1 MPLKIKPEIQQILET
16 MPTNPGVYLMKDGQG
31 EIIYV
36 GKAINLRNRVRSY
49 YHVQPFDSGK
59 VAALV
64 QNVAL
69 IEFIVTETELEALVL
84 ENNLIKKH
92 RPKYNIRLKDAK
104 TYPYIKVTWQ
114 EPFPKVFLTRR
125 MDQDGARY
133 FGPFTAV
140 WAVHETLDTLRKV
153 FPYLTCDRDITGMD
167 KRACLYYDIGLC
179 MAPCIGAASKEEYR
193 GMIDR
198 LSDFLEGHTE
208 EVRVNIREKLQGA
221 AGDLNFE
228 RAAYYRDQLQ
238 AIERITE
245 HQKVV
250 SSELIDQDV
259 IAFAQDDGSA
269 CVQVFF
275 IRAGKLLGR
284 EYFVLEGTENENAD
298 SVLSSF
304 VTQFYDQAAYVPPEI
319 LLAEHLDEAQI
330 IEQWLKKRKGQTV
343 TIRVPRNA
351 QGEGLL
357 RMAEENA
364 RITLETIKAQWLAD
378 ENKHVQAVEELQ
390 EALGLDKPPLRM
402 ECYDISNIQGTNSV
416 GAMVVFERGAAKKSD
431 YRKFKI
437 KTVEGANDFASLQEV
452 LSRRFKRYRE
462 AKTDEAGQGA
472 WGEIE
477 GRGDTETWG
486 QGDTGTGGQGETETD
501 GPSTT
506 PSAPLRLADAEKGGS
521 GEAEL
526 AGQAAQDASR
536 DLGSKIQNPKSK
548 ISSRKSKAPLS
559 KGFSNAARKNEEAWA
574 RMPDLVIIDGGKGQL
589 HAAQDVFKEM
599 GIEGVSLISLAKQE
613 EEVFVPDRPDSI
625 RLPRSSEALHLLQR
639 IRDEAH
645 RFGVTYHRSLRA
657 KRGLA
662 SQLDSI
668 PGIGPKRRR
677 ALLIKFGSLDKIRE
691 ASIEELV
698 STGGMTRNAAQ
709 KLKESL

>member
-1 MPLKIKPEIQQILET
+1 MCPGPRLFSLRTPVRGYGIISAMPPKIKPEIQQILET
-16 MPTNPGVYLMKDGQG
+16 MPTNPGVYLMKDGEG

-49 YHVQPFDSGK
+49 YHAQPFDSGK
-59 VAALV
+59 VAALI
-64 QNVAL
+64 QNVSL

-114 EPFPKVFLTRR
+114 EQFPKVFLTRR
-125 MDQDGARY
+125 MEQDGARY

-153 FPYLTCDRDITGMD
+153 FPYLTCDRVITGQD

-193 GMIDR
+193 AMIDR

-208 EVRVNIREKLQGA
+208 EVKVNIREKLQGA
-221 AGDLNFE
+221 SEDLNFE

-275 IRAGKLLGR
+275 IRGGKLLGR

-298 SVLSSF
+298 RVLSSF

-343 TIRVPRNA
+343 TIRVPLNG

-437 KTVEGANDFASLQEV
+437 KTVEGANDYASLQEV

-462 AKTDEAGQGA
+462 AQIDEAGQGA
-472 WGEIE
+472 WREEERETGGHGDAETRGRGE
-477 GRGDTETWG
+477 GRA
-486 QGDTGTGGQGETETD
+486 
-501 GPSTT
+501 STT
-506 PSAPLRLADAEKGGS
+506 LDSPPQD
-521 GEAEL
+521 GEGP
-526 AGQAAQDASR
+526 AGDSQPQV
-536 DLGSKIQNPKSK
+536 PKSK
-548 ISSRKSKAPLS
+548 IVNRKSKIPLS

-589 HAAQDVFKEM
+589 NAAQVVFKEM

-613 EEVFVPDRPDSI
+613 EEIFVPDRADSI
-625 RLPRSSEALHLLQR
+625 RLPRSSDALHLLQR

-645 RFGVTYHRSLRA
+645 RFGLTYHRSLRA

-677 ALLIKFGSLDKIRE
+677 ALLTKFGSLDKIRD
-691 ASIEELV
+691 ASIEDLI

-709 KLKESL
+709 KLKASL

>member
-1 MPLKIKPEIQQILET
+1 MALKIKPEIQQMLDSL
-16 MPTNPGVYLMKDGQG
+16 PTNPGVYLMKSAEG

-36 GKAINLRNRVRSY
+36 GKAVNLRNRVRSY
-49 YHVQPFDSGK
+49 FHALPFDSGK
-59 VAALV
+59 VAHLV
-64 QNVAL
+64 QNIAH

-84 ENNLIKKH
+84 ENNLIKSH

-114 EPFPKVFLTRR
+114 DPFPKVFLTRR

-153 FPYLTCDRDITGMD
+153 FPYLTCDREITGKD

-179 MAPCIGAASKEEYR
+179 LAPCIGAASRDEYR
-193 GMIDR
+193 GMIER
-198 LSDFLEGHTE
+198 LSAFLEGHTE
-208 EVRVNIREKLQGA
+208 GVKSNIGEKLESASEGME
-221 AGDLNFE
+221 FE
-228 RAAYYRDQLQ
+228 RAAYYRDQLK

-275 IRAGKLLGR
+275 IRGGKLLGR

-298 SVLSSF
+298 RVLSSF

-319 LLAEHLDEAQI
+319 LLAEDLDEAQI
-330 IEQWLKKRKGQTV
+330 IEQWLKSRKGQTV
-343 TIRVPRNA
+343 TIRVPHNG

-437 KTVEGANDFASLQEV
+437 KTVEGANDYASLQEV
-452 LSRRFKRYRE
+452 LRRRFKRFRE
-462 AKTDEAGQGA
+462 A
-472 WGEIE
+472 
-477 GRGDTETWG
+477 
-486 QGDTGTGGQGETETD
+486 QGDKEMGAREESEIT
-501 GPSTT
+501 
-506 PSAPLRLADAEKGGS
+506 RRADVAEGD
-521 GEAEL
+521 EEL
-526 AGQAAQDASR
+526 AGKVRKAPVMTGDK
-536 DLGSKIQNPKSK
+536 GNEKKPKTQ
-548 ISSRKSKAPLS
+548 APLS
-559 KGFSNAARKNEEAWA
+559 KGFSTAARKNEEAWA

-589 HAAQDVFKEM
+589 HAAEEIFDEM
-599 GIEGVSLISLAKQE
+599 GIEGVNLISLAKQE
-613 EEVFVPDRPDSI
+613 EEVFVTGRADSL
-625 RLPRSSEALHLLQR
+625 RLERSSEGLQLLQR

-645 RFGVTYHRSLRA
+645 RFGITYHRSLRA

-662 SQLDSI
+662 SQLDSV

-677 ALLIKFGSLDKIRE
+677 ALLTKFGSLDKIRE
-691 ASIEELV
+691 ASLEELM
-698 STGGMTRNAAQ
+698 TAGGMTRSAAR

>member
-1 MPLKIKPEIQQILET
+1 MALTIKPEIQQTLET
-16 MPTNPGVYLMKDGQG
+16 LPTNPGVYIMKSGDG
-31 EIIYV
+31 EVIYV
-36 GKAINLRNRVRSY
+36 GKAINLRSRVRSY
-49 YHVQPFDSGK
+49 YHAQPFDSGK
-59 VAALV
+59 VVHLV
-64 QNVAL
+64 HNIAS

-84 ENNLIKKH
+84 ENTLIKKH

-153 FPYLTCDRDITGMD
+153 FPYLTCDRDITGKD

-179 MAPCIGAASKEEYR
+179 LAPCIGAASKEEYR

-198 LSDFLEGHTE
+198 LSGFLEGHTDE
-208 EVRVNIREKLQGA
+208 IKENIRERLQGA
-221 AGDLNFE
+221 ADGMQFE

-250 SSELIDQDV
+250 SPELIDQDV

-275 IRAGKLLGR
+275 IRGGKLLGR
-284 EYFVLEGTENENAD
+284 EYFVLEGTENENAGR
-298 SVLSSF
+298 VLSSF
-304 VTQFYDQAAYVPPEI
+304 VTQFYDQAAFVPPEI
-319 LLAEHLDEAQI
+319 LLAEDLDEAQI
-330 IEQWLKKRKGQTV
+330 IEQWLKTRKGQTV
-343 TIRVPRNA
+343 TIRVPHNR

-390 EALGLDKPPLRM
+390 EALKLEKPPLRL

-431 YRKFKI
+431 YRRFKI
-437 KTVEGANDFASLQEV
+437 KTVEGANDYASLQEV
-452 LSRRFKRYRE
+452 LRRRFKRYRE
-462 AKTDEAGQGA
+462 AQ
-472 WGEIE
+472 
-477 GRGDTETWG
+477 R
-486 QGDTGTGGQGETETD
+486 GTGGEWQAVDSENAGEKNRFEDSPGGKAGNLNMRDKRAAT
-501 GPSTT
+501 GPS
-506 PSAPLRLADAEKGGS
+506 E
-521 GEAEL
+521 EV
-526 AGQAAQDASR
+526 ASV
-536 DLGSKIQNPKSK
+536 SQKSK
-548 ISSRKSKAPLS
+548 GKSRVPLS
-559 KGFSNAARKNEEAWA
+559 KGFSTAARKNEEAWA
-574 RMPDLVIIDGGKGQL
+574 RIPDLVIIDGGKGQL
-589 HAAQDVFKEM
+589 HAAEHVFAEM
-599 GIEGVSLISLAKQE
+599 GIEGVNLISLAKQQ
-613 EEVFVPDRPDSI
+613 EEVFVPGQADPI
-625 RLPRSSEALHLLQR
+625 LMPRSSEALHLLQR

-645 RFGVTYHRSLRA
+645 RFGITYHRSLRA
-657 KRGLA
+657 KRGLV
-662 SQLDSI
+662 SQLDSV

-677 ALLIKFGSLDKIRE
+677 ALLTKFGSLDKIRE
-691 ASIEELV
+691 ASVDELCEA
-698 STGGMTRNAAQ
+698 GGMTRTAAQ
-709 KLKESL
+709 RLKENL

>member
-1 MPLKIKPEIQQILET
+1 MALRIRPQVQQTLDT
-16 MPTNPGVYLMKDGQG
+16 LPTNPGVYLMKSAEG

-49 YHVQPFDSGK
+49 FHVQPLDSGK
-59 VAALV
+59 VVHLV
-64 QNVAL
+64 QNIAD

-104 TYPYIKVTWQ
+104 TYPYIKVSWQ

-125 MDQDGARY
+125 MEQDGARY

-140 WAVHETLDTLRKV
+140 WAVHETLDALRKV
-153 FPYLTCDRDITGMD
+153 FPYLTCDRVITGKD

-179 MAPCIGAASKEEYR
+179 MAPCIGAASRDEYR
-193 GMIDR
+193 AMIDR
-198 LSDFLEGHTE
+198 LAGFLEGHTE
-208 EVRVNIREKLQGA
+208 EVKENIRERLGDAAEGLQ
-221 AGDLNFE
+221 FE

-250 SSELIDQDV
+250 SPDLIDQDI

-275 IRAGKLLGR
+275 IRGGKLLGR
-284 EYFVLEGTENENAD
+284 EYFVLEGTENENSD
-298 SVLSSF
+298 RVLSSF

-319 LLAEHLDEAQI
+319 LLPEDLDEALI
-330 IEQWLKKRKGQTV
+330 IEQWLKSRKGQKV
-343 TIRVPRNA
+343 TIRMPYNG

-357 RMAEENA
+357 RMAEDNA

-390 EALGLDKPPLRM
+390 EALGMEKPPLRM

-416 GAMVVFERGAAKKSD
+416 GAMVVFERGAAKKGD

-452 LSRRFKRYRE
+452 LSRRFRRYRE
-462 AKTDEAGQGA
+462 TQ
-472 WGEIE
+472 
-477 GRGDTETWG
+477 RGDGDVWG
-486 QGDTGTGGQGETETD
+486 AAENGEGETETR
-501 GPSTT
+501 G
-506 PSAPLRLADAEKGGS
+506 APEREKVGAAGASSQIGQGGEQAQVPGETNS
-521 GEAEL
+521 GR
-526 AGQAAQDASR
+526 GDQKSR
-536 DLGSKIQNPKSK
+536 TRKQKSK
-548 ISSRKSKAPLS
+548 VPLS
-559 KGFSNAARKNEEAWA
+559 KGFSTAARKNEEAWA

-589 HAAQDVFKEM
+589 HAAEQVFKDM

-613 EEVFVPDRPDSI
+613 EEVFVPGRPDSL

-645 RFGVTYHRSLRA
+645 RFGLTYHRSLRA

-662 SQLDSI
+662 SQLDAI

-677 ALLIKFGSLDKIRE
+677 ALLTKFGSIDKIRE
-691 ASIEELV
+691 ATVEDLV
-698 STGGMTRNAAQ
+698 STGGMTRSAAQ
-709 KLKESL
+709 KLKENL

>member
-1 MPLKIKPEIQQILET
+1 MALKIKPEIQQMLDSL
-16 MPTNPGVYLMKDGQG
+16 PTNPGVYLMKSAEG

-36 GKAINLRNRVRSY
+36 GKAVNLRNRVRSY
-49 YHVQPFDSGK
+49 FHALPFDSGK
-59 VAALV
+59 VAHLV
-64 QNVAL
+64 QNIAH

-84 ENNLIKKH
+84 ENNLIKSH

-114 EPFPKVFLTRR
+114 DPFPKVFLTRR

-153 FPYLTCDRDITGMD
+153 FPYLTCDREITGKD

-179 MAPCIGAASKEEYR
+179 LAPCIGAASRDEYR
-193 GMIDR
+193 GMIER
-198 LSDFLEGHTE
+198 LSAFLEGHTE
-208 EVRVNIREKLQGA
+208 GVKANIGEKLESASEGME
-221 AGDLNFE
+221 FE
-228 RAAYYRDQLQ
+228 RAAYYRDQLK

-275 IRAGKLLGR
+275 IRGGKLLGR

-298 SVLSSF
+298 RVLSSF

-319 LLAEHLDEAQI
+319 LLAEDLDEAQI
-330 IEQWLKKRKGQTV
+330 IEQWLKSRKGQTV
-343 TIRVPRNA
+343 TIRVPHNG

-437 KTVEGANDFASLQEV
+437 KTVEGANDYASLQEV
-452 LSRRFKRYRE
+452 LRRRFKRFRE
-462 AKTDEAGQGA
+462 A
-472 WGEIE
+472 
-477 GRGDTETWG
+477 
-486 QGDTGTGGQGETETD
+486 QGDKEMGAREESEIT
-501 GPSTT
+501 
-506 PSAPLRLADAEKGGS
+506 RRADVAEGD
-521 GEAEL
+521 EEL
-526 AGQAAQDASR
+526 AGKVRKAPVMTGDK
-536 DLGSKIQNPKSK
+536 GNEKKPKTQ
-548 ISSRKSKAPLS
+548 APLS
-559 KGFSNAARKNEEAWA
+559 KGFSTAARKNEEAWA

-589 HAAQDVFKEM
+589 HAAEEIFDEM
-599 GIEGVSLISLAKQE
+599 GIEGVNLISLAKQE
-613 EEVFVPDRPDSI
+613 EEVFVTGRADSL
-625 RLPRSSEALHLLQR
+625 RLERSSEGLQLLQR

-645 RFGVTYHRSLRA
+645 RFGITYHRSLRA

-662 SQLDSI
+662 SQLDSV

-677 ALLIKFGSLDKIRE
+677 ALLTKFGSLDKIRE
-691 ASIEELV
+691 ASLEELM
-698 STGGMTRNAAQ
+698 TAGGMTRSAAR